1 MIDKGDCRVIGW
13 IGALLWAALLAHPA
27 YAQVPVQHQPPTVIE
42 RGKVLELEFQAA
54 GLGPDR
60 FSEAGLYYRY
70 DGEASYRRQKAEYR
84 NGAFRVGLQINDS
97 SADAFEYYFR
107 AELNDGSLLRYPAFD
122 PAGEPVRVELVQPR
136 RQEVPDT
143 VSAGGMEY
151 TILSPEPDRRVSRR
165 NTVIAITFF
174 YDEKNMEP
182 GEFLL
187 FLDGRDVSGDAKRSD
202 FFLSYVPGDLADGLH
217 QVRVVY
223 KSGSGLREIA
233 DWNFTVGEDR
243 RRSISTVAGAPQS
256 TPASGP
262 TLGGRVELSA
272 LNQQLAG
279 QGNDALRGDFD
290 VSGRYGMVRYRFN
303 GLLTSQESSRLQP
316 QNRYGAEIHVGKW
329 ADLNAGHI
337 YPYVSRLT
345 LAGRRL
351 QGVDAQVHL
360 ARENINL
367 QFLYGRLNRE
377 VTNLYEPIV
386 ATYDTVAVTP
396 ADGPVIDSTYALH
409 FGEQG
414 RGTYRRKLVGGRL
427 AFGNGRHVRF
437 GLHALKIQDDT
448 TSIQTINDFR
458 DVLLYQSDI
467 AGGLSPADRAWLQQ
481 NPGALNVD
489 GASPKPKGNFT
500 AGSDL
505 LVNLDK
511 GRIRLEAEAAASL
524 LNENING
531 GYLTRQRADDLGIEL
546 DSDTQNLLS
555 RLSWLIII
563 NEQMS
568 TLPLRYKS
576 TVDSTT
582 SLEPF
587 VPMGIFAGQSRL
599 GLHYFDHNLQVRY
612 RWIGPDYSTLANSTV
627 RRDIA
632 GVTLSDRYSLLDNQ
646 LYLSLEYENLKDNLT
661 GTSEA
666 TTTTQTLRSGM
677 SWYPLDRGMP
687 RVSISLRYQS
697 RANGVDRR
705 NTYLDGDLLQAAL
718 YNTMTGSADAVS
730 LLPAPVSARTWQY
743 TGSVS
748 QQVEWMGAAHDL
760 SLSGSLMRTFDH
772 AFSYGDLK
780 SSAWSLALQNR
791 FDTMPLTTRFSF
803 NYNHTES
810 NSGLS
815 KYDIIGFNIGGSLYL
830 MDETLNLFADLAFT
844 RNTSRSVSLQ
854 VDDNGTP
861 DLRLDDFYYPGTGG
875 SHQSSNA
882 YILQGGM
889 RYNLTRHHVLEFN
902 LGLTSISARQGIYAA
917 PNDYRM
923 QARYIYRF

>member
-1 MIDKGDCRVIGW
+1 M
-13 IGALLWAALLAHPA
+13 LAALAPPLH
-27 YAQVPVQHQPPTVIE
+27 AQIRVQHQPPTVIE
-42 RGKVLELEFQAA
+42 QGKALELEFQAA
-54 GLGPDR
+54 GLGPDG

-84 NGAFRVGLQINDS
+84 NGAFRVVLPIDDS
-97 SADAFEYYFR
+97 SAGAFEYYFR
-107 AELNDGSLLRYPAFD
+107 AELNDGSLLSYPAAD
-122 PAGEPVRVELVQPR
+122 PAGAPVRVELVQPR
-136 RQEVPDT
+136 QKGARDT
-143 VSAGGMEY
+143 SATGGMEY
-151 TILSPEPDRRVSRR
+151 TILSPEPGKRVSRR
-165 NTVIAITFF
+165 NVVIAITFF
-174 YDEKNMEP
+174 YDEKAVEP

-187 FLDGRDVSGDAKRSD
+187 YLDGDDRTGEAKRSE
-202 FFLSYVPGDLADGLH
+202 FFLSFVPEGLADGSH
-217 QVRVVY
+217 HIRVAY
-223 KSGSGLREIA
+223 KSASGLRDIA
-233 DWNFTVGEDR
+233 DWDFIVGEDR
-243 RRSISTVAGAPQS
+243 RRSISTMAGAPQS

-262 TLGGRVELSA
+262 TLNGRVELSA
-272 LNQQLAG
+272 LNQQIAG
-279 QGNDALRGDFD
+279 QGNDALRGNFD

-316 QNRYGAEIHVGKW
+316 QNRYGAEVHVGKW

-360 ARENINL
+360 ARENVNL

-386 ATYDTVAVTP
+386 ATYDTVATTP
-396 ADGPVIDSTYALH
+396 SGGPVIDSTYALH
-409 FGEQG
+409 FGDQG

-489 GASPKPKGNFT
+489 GTSPNPKGNFT

-531 GYLTRQRADDLGIEL
+531 GYLTQQRADDLGIEL
-546 DSDTQNLLS
+546 DRDTENLLS

-599 GLHYFDHNLQVRY
+599 GLRYFDHNLRVQY
-612 RWIGPDYSTLANSTV
+612 RWIGPDYSTLANTTV

-661 GTSEA
+661 GTSDA
-666 TTTTQTLRSGM
+666 TTTTQTLRSGV

-687 RVSISLRYQS
+687 RVSIGLRYQS
-697 RANGVDRR
+697 RANGVDRT
-705 NTYLDGDLLQAAL
+705 NAYLAGDVLQAAL
-718 YNTMTGSADAVS
+718 YNTAPGTADAVS

-748 QQVEWMGAAHDL
+748 QQVEWMGAVHDL
-760 SLSGSLMRTFDH
+760 SLSGSLLRTFDH
-772 AFSYGDLK
+772 TFSYGDLK

-791 FDTMPLTTRFSF
+791 FNTLPLTTRISF

-815 KYDIIGFNIGGSLYL
+815 KYDIVGFNIGGSFYL
-830 MDETLNLFADLAFT
+830 LDDALNLFTDLAFT

-854 VDDNGTP
+854 VNDNDTP
-861 DLRLDDFYYPGTGG
+861 ELQLDDFYYPGTNS
-875 SHQSSNA
+875 SHQASNA

-889 RYNLTRHHVLEFN
+889 RYNLTRHHALEIN
-902 LGLTSISARQGIYAA
+902 LGLTSVSARQGIYAA